1 MPTAYISLGSNLGNR
16 IGFLKEA
23 LERLGGSKE
32 SIIVKRSPVYE
43 TQPVGPQDQRWF
55 LNLVIEVQTPLDP
68 ESLLDRLLAIEDQM
82 GRKRDE
88 HWGPRNID
96 LDILLYD
103 DRVVNSDRLTIPH
116 PRLHQRRF
124 IVVPLSEIAPQASH
138 PILGRTIREI
148 LDGCRDAHVVRPYQE
163 KI

>member
-16 IGFLKEA
+16 IGFLREA
-23 LERLGGSKE
+23 LDRLGGSRE
-32 SIIVKRSPVYE
+32 VIIVKRSPVYE

-55 LNLVIEVQTPLDP
+55 LNLVIEVQTTLDP

-138 PILGRTIREI
+138 PILRRTIGEI